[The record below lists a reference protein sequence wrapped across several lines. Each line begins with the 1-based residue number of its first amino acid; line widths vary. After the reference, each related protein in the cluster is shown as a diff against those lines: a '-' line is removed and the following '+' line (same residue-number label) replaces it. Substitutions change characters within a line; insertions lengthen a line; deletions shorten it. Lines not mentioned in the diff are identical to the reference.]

1 MTIATKIAAQLAAE
15 IGKPQNA
22 DLIERQLVAKE
33 RDKHNAVINGTAWTA
48 LHLLQDEILLTA
60 GRIRNARRAG
70 MQDIVHRH
78 TAALFAL
85 LRVKR
90 AMKGRYPKAMP
101 YWQSMNRKTVGE
113 PVA

>member
-1 MTIATKIAAQLAAE
+1 MNAPAKIATQLAAE

-78 TAALFAL
+78 TAALFSL

-90 AMKGRYPKAMP
+90 AMRGRYPDAIP
-101 YWQSMNRKTVGE
+101 YWRAMGE
-113 PVA
+113 AT